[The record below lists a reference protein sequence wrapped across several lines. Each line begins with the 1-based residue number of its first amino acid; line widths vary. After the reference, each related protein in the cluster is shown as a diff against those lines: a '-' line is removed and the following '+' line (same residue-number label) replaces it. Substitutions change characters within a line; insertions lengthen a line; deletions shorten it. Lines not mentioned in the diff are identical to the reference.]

1 MGRVWRRAFM
11 WPAASVLSAELVW
24 FVFCLFIY
32 TVSLLC
38 VYFPRYVTAP
48 LAACE
53 RTQGLTEWSMNGVE
67 PCPSWFPLNE
77 VQFGRLVHFLEVC
90 LYLDEHNV
98 LHYCGYT
105 KPTDAKRYLNP
116 NSFHPKAVF
125 DSIPFSQMLRT
136 IRNNSCDNNRTN
148 ELKQTINHFVSS
160 GYKLEKLNELKT
172 KALQKST
179 QQHNPINNDTNTLI
193 FPVHYFDGIADL
205 KSLLR
210 SLDNELQQLIGDTR
224 VMVAMKK
231 GSSIGNSVVKNKQLS
246 LTNPDSDTQR
256 CNARGCL
263 QCPLVI
269 DTNTKTVNGCAV
281 RIPKHLNCK
290 SKNVIYM
297 WVCTLCEEKEVYF
310 GRTTQECHNRT
321 SGHRNSFTEE
331 KFDKSAL
338 SMHAKEVHQMNFSL
352 NIFRVSVVS
361 KVSPQQ
367 LRREEFRFVEKY
379 RTNSLGLN
387 RYKV

>member
-1 MGRVWRRAFM
+1 
-11 WPAASVLSAELVW
+11 
-24 FVFCLFIY
+24 
-32 TVSLLC
+32 
-38 VYFPRYVTAP
+38 
-48 LAACE
+48 
-53 RTQGLTEWSMNGVE
+53 
-67 PCPSWFPLNE
+67 
-77 VQFGRLVHFLEVC
+77 
-90 LYLDEHNV
+90 
-98 LHYCGYT
+98 
-105 KPTDAKRYLNP
+105 
-116 NSFHPKAVF
+116 
-125 DSIPFSQMLRT
+125 
-136 IRNNSCDNNRTN
+136 
-148 ELKQTINHFVSS
+148 
-160 GYKLEKLNELKT
+160 
-172 KALQKST
+172 
-179 QQHNPINNDTNTLI
+179 
-193 FPVHYFDGIADL
+193 
-205 KSLLR
+205 
-210 SLDNELQQLIGDTR
+210 
-224 VMVAMKK
+224 MVAMKK
-231 GSSIGNSVVKNKQLS
+231 RTSIKNSVVRNKQLS
-246 LTNPDSDTQR
+246 LIDSNSDTQR

-269 DTNTKTVNGCAV
+269 DSNTKVVNGCTV

-352 NIFRVSVVS
+352 DIFRISVVS